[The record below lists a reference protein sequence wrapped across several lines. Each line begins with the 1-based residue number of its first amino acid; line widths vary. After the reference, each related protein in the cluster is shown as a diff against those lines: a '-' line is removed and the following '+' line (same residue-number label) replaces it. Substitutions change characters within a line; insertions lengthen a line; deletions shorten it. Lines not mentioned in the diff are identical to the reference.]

1 MYCLLIIISLDSW
14 LSICW
19 NIFLKISWCN
29 EISTN
34 MVWVIWWSSEQGD
47 WIWPV
52 SPGLPGWNSVQPG
65 SPVLPG
71 WNSVPP
77 GSPGCLLYVSW
88 L

>member
-1 MYCLLIIISLDSW
+1 M
-14 LSICW
+14 
-19 NIFLKISWCN
+19 
-29 EISTN
+29 
-34 MVWVIWWSSEQGD
+34 WVIWRNLGQGD
-47 WIWPV
+47 WIWPGLPGLPGLNLV
-52 SPGLPGWNSVQPG
+52 QPGSPDLSRWNSVQPGLPGWNSVQPG